1 MKLHETTDDQPHL
14 ENKPPQAHLLL
25 HFLAIF
31 TLLTS
36 GQLRSEPKINNTT
49 FNQLRRYISIGSF
62 VVIVATALYLF
73 FAGIYFLISW
83 ENPLFSMTTDQLDN
97 AAKSIRNPKAI
108 IVIFLF
114 RIWPILLI
122 AYSSAV
128 LLFSKMIIEEYRKLN
143 SSKET

>member
-1 MKLHETTDDQPHL
+1 M
-14 ENKPPQAHLLL
+14 
-25 HFLAIF
+25 
-31 TLLTS
+31 TL

-83 ENPLFSMTTDQLDN
+83 ENPLFSMTADQLDN

-114 RIWPILLI
+114 SIWPILLI

>member
-1 MKLHETTDDQPHL
+1 M
-14 ENKPPQAHLLL
+14 
-25 HFLAIF
+25 
-31 TLLTS
+31 TL
-36 GQLRSEPKINNTT
+36 GQLHSEPKINNTI
-49 FNQLRRYISIGSF
+49 FNQLCRYISIGSF

-83 ENPLFSMTTDQLDN
+83 ENPIFSMTEDQLDN

-114 RIWPILLI
+114 SIWPILLI

-128 LLFSKMIIEEYRKLN
+128 LLFSKMIIQEHRKLN